1 MAQRI
6 YDDRKEAEKA
16 GAEQQ
21 DEDDEG
27 ESGWKPQ
34 TRSHEGFSPMMST
47 LYSVLDAVNEI
58 PRTLIAV
65 NGKKPPPKPKLR
77 LPVSALDVLELSEER
92 DEMHDLAERFGMRR
106 SR

>member
-21 DEDDEG
+21 DEGDEG
-27 ESGWKPQ
+27 ESGWSPQ